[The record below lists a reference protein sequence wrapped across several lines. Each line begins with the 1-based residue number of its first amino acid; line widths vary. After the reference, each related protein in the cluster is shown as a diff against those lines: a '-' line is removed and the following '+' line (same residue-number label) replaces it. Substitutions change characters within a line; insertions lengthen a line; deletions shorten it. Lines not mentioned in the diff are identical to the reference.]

1 MIQTHKSLRPLG
13 VERIAVGRDKL
24 DYFREGQGSGFRW
37 GVVVGALL
45 ACAGVLLFGL
55 WGMR

>member
-1 MIQTHKSLRPLG
+1 MIQVRKDLRPLG
-13 VERIAVGRDKL
+13 VERITI
-24 DYFREGQGSGFRW
+24 RERRAWSFET